1 MPQPNDLDAYANP
14 RAFYGAEL
22 RRLREEA
29 GLTQTQLGER
39 VFCTGSYIGQFES
52 ATRWP
57 MVDMSRMIDEVLG
70 SGEHLQR
77 LAKLARSTSIA
88 DYFADAAALEPLA
101 RSICTYSPLVIPG
114 LLQTERYARA
124 ITHASLPLAPQEE
137 VEEYVRARMA
147 RQRILDGDTA
157 PTLWA
162 VLHEAALRVPL
173 GGPGCM
179 REQLGRLVSLGRA
192 RRVMVQVVPYAA
204 SAHAF
209 VQETFRLMS
218 FGDAPDVAYTEGSH
232 TGQLIDDPALVGRF
246 HSSYDLVRA
255 AALSPMASLDW
266 LESTAKD
273 YTTP

>member
-1 MPQPNDLDAYANP
+1 
-14 RAFYGAEL
+14 
-22 RRLREEA
+22 
-29 GLTQTQLGER
+29 
-39 VFCTGSYIGQFES
+39 
-52 ATRWP
+52 
-57 MVDMSRMIDEVLG
+57 MVDLSRMIDEVLG

-114 LLQTERYARA
+114 LLQTEHYARA
-124 ITHASLPLAPQEE
+124 ITHASLPL
-137 VEEYVRARMA
+137 
-147 RQRILDGDTA
+147 
-157 PTLWA
+157 
-162 VLHEAALRVPL
+162 
-173 GGPGCM
+173 GGPDCM
-179 REQLGRLVSLGRA
+179 SEQLGRLVSLGRA
-192 RRVMVQVVPYAA
+192 RRVIMQVVPYTA

-209 VQETFRLMS
+209 VQETFRLMT

-232 TGQLIDDPALVGRF
+232 TGQLIDDPALVSRF